1 MRKLFFDG
9 KICDGCAEVMHEDE
23 DIVVCPECGTPQHR
37 ECYKKN
43 NACVNAH
50 LHAEGYDWREANA
63 PSEEPKNDEL
73 PKPEEAVGN
82 SAPLFNANGGIPE
95 TALPMFNVQSVVI
108 DGKTVSTSEKIND
121 IRIRDMLTY
130 LQVNAGRYI
139 KKFKK
144 NEHKK
149 SFISWNWGAFFF
161 GPAWFLY
168 RKIYNAG
175 AFLLAFVIAATLVV
189 TPFTSVVSDN
199 YEEYTA
205 VVNEYREAL
214 SAYMQD
220 DSAENEA
227 ALDTATDA
235 AYAQMVKIAPATA
248 IYYLATFLIPNIAA
262 AVIANSLYRNK
273 MLEDIRIARQATRDP
288 NIQRYSLLRRGGVSL
303 FAGALALMAES
314 YLPSVIMSVIKNFI

>member
-1 MRKLFFDG
+1 MRTLFFEG
-9 KICDGCAEVMHEDE
+9 KPCDGCAEIMHEEE

-63 PSEEPKNDEL
+63 PAEEPPQKQ
-73 PKPEEAVGN
+73 EESAN
-82 SAPLFNANGGIPE
+82 SAPLLRADGSMPELALPLFNA
-95 TALPMFNVQSVVI
+95 QSVVI

-130 LQVNAGRYI
+130 LQMNAGRYI

-144 NEHKK
+144 NERRKN
-149 SFISWNWGAFFF
+149 FVSWNWGAFFF
-161 GPAWFLY
+161 GPAWFFY
-168 RKIYNAG
+168 RKIYNVG

-189 TPFTSVVSDN
+189 TPFTSIVSEN

-205 VVNEYREAL
+205 VVTEYREAMA
-214 SAYMQD
+214 AYMQND
-220 DSAENEA
+220 NAENEA
-227 ALDTATDA
+227 VLDAATDA

-248 IYYLATFLIPNIAA
+248 IYYLATFFIPNVAA

-273 MLEDIRIARQATRDP
+273 MLEDISLARRVSNDP

-303 FAGALALMAES
+303 FAGALAVMAES
-314 YLPSVIMSVIKNFI
+314 YLPSVIMQVIDKFI